1 MISNVGGSAIFG
13 NGQAVPLTPASSF
26 SPPGLL
32 AGEKEF
38 AIIRE
43 AIRQPGILRDLAD
56 FVCRLADHELSE
68 PVAVREME
76 GFRLLHISR
85 LVLRRVINCG
95 IAYRIGGDKR
105 HARRAILDLQA
116 AASFTDWNPSHF
128 LDVAE
133 MCCAF
138 SLGLD
143 WLHDELTHAERLELE
158 DALIRLGLE
167 PGLVNPKAVFITITN
182 NWNAV
187 CNGGLAMGAL
197 AVRHRCPS
205 LADKLIRRCIDQ
217 LPLHGANYAP
227 EGAFIEG
234 PTYWSYG
241 TTYHVLAVESLLR
254 ATGSAHRLDLLPGF
268 RESAAYMAHIT
279 GPSGKFY
286 SYFDSRDDRIALPA
300 LFWFGRH
307 YDDFSATRAEI
318 ENLRRVLQRS
328 PDAVLDSE
336 TRCFA
341 LSLLWLKPEHL
352 AEQTPMPLAWG
363 GDGPNPLSF
372 WRTAWTPDAVW
383 VGAKGGRATL
393 SHGHMDAGSFVLEAG
408 GVRWAI
414 DPGMEEYHRLE
425 AMGVDLWH
433 TERWSLF
440 RLGPEG
446 HSIPRIDGVA
456 PSPDGACPRIHW
468 SAGLH
473 PSVAFDLTALYPGV
487 VTRLHRTISSGPSGL
502 VRLRDEIGGLAAG
515 RIYRFTWV
523 TTADIRTE
531 AGAVVLS
538 QEGRRLKITADCAQ
552 PVAVRVLDQ
561 AALLGPNDTPSPRI
575 KRLEF
580 AVASAG
586 ADFRL
591 EIQAALDTPPA
602 KSKD

>member
-1 MISNVGGSAIFG
+1 MISTVGGSAIFG

-38 AIIRE
+38 SIIRE
-43 AIRQPGILRDLAD
+43 AIRQPGLFRDLAD
-56 FVCRLADHELSE
+56 FVRRLADHELNE
-68 PVAVREME
+68 PVVVREME
-76 GFRLLHISR
+76 GFRLLNISR

-95 IAYRIGGDKR
+95 IAYRIGGDTR

-116 AASFTDWNPSHF
+116 AASFADWNPSHF

-138 SLGLD
+138 ALGLD
-143 WLHDELTHAERLELE
+143 WLHDELSQAERVELE

-167 PGLVNPKAVFITITN
+167 PGVANPKAVFITITN

-197 AVRHRCPS
+197 AVRHRCPE
-205 LADKLIRRCIDQ
+205 LADQLIRRCIEK

-234 PTYWSYG
+234 PTYWAYG

-254 ATGSAHRLDLLPGF
+254 ATGSAHGLDVLPGF
-268 RESAAYMAHIT
+268 RESAAYMAHVT
-279 GPSGKFY
+279 GPTGAFY
-286 SYFDSRDDRIALPA
+286 AYFDSRETRVSLPA
-300 LFWFGRH
+300 LCWFGRH
-307 YDDFSATRAEI
+307 YDDPLATCAELGI
-318 ENLRRVLQRS
+318 LRKIVAGPPENVLG
-328 PDAVLDSE
+328 SE
-336 TRCFA
+336 SRCLA
-341 LSLLWLKPEHL
+341 LSLLWLDPRHL
-352 AEQTPMPLAWG
+352 AGRNLGPLAWS
-363 GDGPNPLSF
+363 GDGPNPVAF
-372 WRTAWTPDAVW
+372 WRTGREADAVW
-383 VGAKGGRATL
+383 VGAKGGCAGL
-393 SHGHMDAGSFVLEAG
+393 SHGHLDAGSFVLEAG
-408 GVRWAI
+408 GVRWAV

-425 AMGVDLWH
+425 SMGVDLWH
-433 TERWSLF
+433 KDRWSLF

-446 HSIPRIDGVA
+446 HSIPRIDGVF
-456 PSPDGACPRIHW
+456 PSPEGACPRIHW

-473 PSVAFDLTALYPGV
+473 PSVAFDLTALYPDA
-487 VTRLHRTISSGPSGL
+487 VTRLHRTISSGSSGQ
-502 VRLRDEIGGLAAG
+502 VRWREDVGGLAAG
-515 RIYRFTWV
+515 RVYRFTWV
-523 TTADIRTE
+523 TTADVGME

-561 AALLGPNDTPSPRI
+561 AALLGPDDTPSPWI